1 MARQYTIGGVLNS
14 RFNRFNKPGVVSL
27 HKLWDFFPQSI
38 ILNAMDD
45 NSSPE
50 QGNTAVISALRKI
63 LRPLVKF
70 MIANQITYTYLT
82 NMLKSVYV
90 EVAENDFPVAGKK
103 QTDSRINLLTGVHR
117 KDVKRL
123 RAEPDNLE
131 IRPANISIGA
141 QLIARWMGDKNLLN
155 LDNTPKIIPLQDNDE
170 FSNKSFEGLV
180 SNIAKGDI
188 RPRVVLDELMR
199 LDMVELDPDHNV
211 ILKTTA
217 FTPNQGQSEK
227 LFFFGK
233 NIQDHLCAGVH
244 NLSGLS
250 GLSGEKPPFFD
261 RSVYYDELSA
271 HSITELNELANTLGM
286 EALIKVNK
294 RALALQTADKGN
306 SDAVNRMNFGIF
318 NYNENYDS
326 SVIESNHTT
335 EITAE
340 SDTNPEQV

>member
-1 MARQYTIGGVLNS
+1 M
-14 RFNRFNKPGVVSL
+14 
-27 HKLWDFFPQSI
+27 WDFFPQSI
-38 ILNAMDD
+38 ILWPMQD
-45 NSSPE
+45 NTSP
-50 QGNTAVISALRKI
+50 QSGNTAVISALRKI

-90 EVAENDFPVAGKK
+90 EVAENDFPVEGKK

-123 RAEPDNLE
+123 RAEPESLE
-131 IRPANISIGA
+131 SRPANISIGA

-155 LDNTPKIIPLQDNDE
+155 PDNTPKILPLQDVDE
-170 FSNKSFEGLV
+170 FSTRSFEGLV

-217 FTPNQGQSEK
+217 FTPNRGQEEK
-227 LFFFGK
+227 LYFFGK

-244 NLSGLS
+244 NLSG
-250 GLSGEKPPFFD
+250 EQPPFFD

-271 HSITELNELANTLGM
+271 QSIAELNELANTLGM
-286 EALIKVNK
+286 EALIKVNE
-294 RALALQTADKGN
+294 RALALQTADKSSAN
-306 SDAVNRMNFGIF
+306 ALFRMNFGIF
-318 NYNENYDS
+318 NYNQNYSDS
-326 SVIESNHTT
+326 LIDNSLTT
-335 EITAE
+335 E
-340 SDTNPEQV
+340 NPLETDNNSEPV